1 VQWRAHRFRSAR
13 KIHDP
18 LACEFSYN
26 VSGEVAVTKENS
38 NPLRP
43 KQSERQGEQGDQPGA
58 QLPDQQN
65 DHPVASKE
73 VEDFFQR
80 LPGNFRWPK
89 PNPEAIA
96 AAVEAIQRVS
106 GSSAAAQ
113 DLAADGAPE
122 LPCPACGGLLPA
134 NARFCVWCG
143 IPVSDSDSTPAATRA
158 GQTHV
163 HHHYH
168 HLGTGLAGNALA
180 AAASAPAT
188 AADPAASSGPRGRA
202 PGSPGNVTGGRAEAG
217 ARQLVQDWAQ
227 ACNTK
232 HIDDL
237 LELYAADATLIRS
250 SVPPVR
256 SLPAIREF
264 LISLLEAGLGDV
276 EMESLR
282 LEVMG
287 DIALDLGRCKML
299 VPVAM
304 GKRREERGKY
314 LIVMVKQPVGTWKIL
329 ADCWSSDLAVN
340 TPPPEAAV
348 RKVNE
353 LIPPP
358 RKPR

>member
-1 VQWRAHRFRSAR
+1 
-13 KIHDP
+13 
-18 LACEFSYN
+18 
-26 VSGEVAVTKENS
+26 VTQENP

-43 KQSERQGEQGDQPGA
+43 KQDQRQQEQTDPQSA
-58 QLPDQQN
+58 QQEP
-65 DHPVASKE
+65 PVGTKE

-89 PNPEAIA
+89 PNADAVA

-106 GSSAAAQ
+106 GGGSAAQ
-113 DLAADGAPE
+113 DLATDGAPE
-122 LPCPACGGLLPA
+122 SPCSACGGLLPA

-143 IPVSDSDSTPAATRA
+143 IPVSDDGTVAARP

-168 HLGTGLAGNALA
+168 HHVGTGV
-180 AAASAPAT
+180 APASG
-188 AADPAASSGPRGRA
+188 APAAESEPAVSSAPRGRA
-202 PGSPGNVTGGRAEAG
+202 PGSAGTVTGGRAEAG

-237 LELYAADATLIRS
+237 IELYAADATLIRS
-250 SVPPVR
+250 NVPPVR

-314 LIVMVKQPVGTWKIL
+314 LIVMVKQPAGTWKIL
-329 ADCWSSDLAVN
+329 ADSWSSDSTVSTS
-340 TPPPEAAV
+340 TPPPEPAA
-348 RKVNE
+348 RKVTE
-353 LIPPP
+353 PVPPP

>member
-1 VQWRAHRFRSAR
+1 VTADNPNPPNP
-13 KIHDP
+13 KPDP
-18 LACEFSYN
+18 KKDHLVEGP
-26 VSGEVAVTKENS
+26 VEGKEI
-38 NPLRP
+38 
-43 KQSERQGEQGDQPGA
+43 EE
-58 QLPDQQN
+58 
-65 DHPVASKE
+65 
-73 VEDFFQR
+73 FFQR

-89 PNPEAIA
+89 PNAEAVA
-96 AAVEAIQRVS
+96 AAVEAIQRMS

-113 DLAADGAPE
+113 DLAADGDADE
-122 LPCPACGGLLPA
+122 LGGDCSACGGALPPG
-134 NARFCVWCG
+134 ARFCVWCG
-143 IPVSDSDSTPAATRA
+143 VPNQAVAGDATAQYRGGA
-158 GQTHV
+158 GQTHI

-168 HLGTGLAGNALA
+168 HVGTGQG
-180 AAASAPAT
+180 T
-188 AADPAASSGPRGRA
+188 AAGAPSAESEPSVPRGRA
-202 PGSPGNVTGGRAEAG
+202 PSSTGTSTGGRAEAG
-217 ARQLVQDWAQ
+217 ARQVVQDWAQ

-282 LEVMG
+282 LEVLG
-287 DIALDLGRCKML
+287 EIALDLGRCKML

-314 LIVMVKQPVGTWKIL
+314 LVVLVRQPAGTWKIL
-329 ADCWSSDLAVN
+329 ADCWAADLAVSA
-340 TPPPEAAV
+340 PPPDTAA
-348 RKVNE
+348 RKGSE
-353 LIPPP
+353 PIPPL

>member
-1 VQWRAHRFRSAR
+1 
-13 KIHDP
+13 
-18 LACEFSYN
+18 
-26 VSGEVAVTKENS
+26 VTENP

-43 KQSERQGEQGDQPGA
+43 KRDFRQDDRQPDDRQPETDPPSAQPDEQ
-58 QLPDQQN
+58 
-65 DHPVASKE
+65 PVAAKE

-89 PNPEAIA
+89 PNAEAVA

-106 GSSAAAQ
+106 GGGAAAQ

-122 LPCPACGGLLPA
+122 TPCLACGGLLPA

-143 IPVSDSDSTPAATRA
+143 IPVSDDPNAPPRP

-168 HLGTGLAGNALA
+168 HHVGTAV
-180 AAASAPAT
+180 APTSGGPANESE
-188 AADPAASSGPRGRA
+188 PAASSAPRGRA
-202 PGSPGNVTGGRAEAG
+202 PGSAGTVTGGRAEAG

-237 LELYAADATLIRS
+237 IELYAADATLIRS
-250 SVPPVR
+250 NVPPVR

-314 LIVMVKQPVGTWKIL
+314 LIVMVKQPAGTWKIL
-329 ADCWSSDLAVN
+329 ADSWSSDSSVS
-340 TPPPEAAV
+340 TPPSEPVA
-348 RKVNE
+348 RKVE
-353 LIPPP
+353 PVPPP

>member
-1 VQWRAHRFRSAR
+1 MQRCANGFRSTR

-18 LACEFSYN
+18 LGCEFSYN
-26 VSGEVAVTKENS
+26 VSDEVAVSKENP

-43 KQSERQGEQGDQPGA
+43 KQDERQGEQRDQPGV
-58 QLPDQQN
+58 QLNDQQ
-65 DHPVASKE
+65 DQTVASKE

-89 PNPEAIA
+89 PNAEAIA

-106 GSSAAAQ
+106 GSSAAAE
-113 DLAADGAPE
+113 DLAVDGAPE
-122 LPCPACGGLLPA
+122 SPCLACGGLLPA

-143 IPVSDSDSTPAATRA
+143 IPVSEDAAAALRP

-168 HLGTGLAGNALA
+168 HLGTGM
-180 AAASAPAT
+180 APAPV
-188 AADPAASSGPRGRA
+188 APAPEAESTASSSPRGRA

-237 LELYAADATLIRS
+237 LELYAADATVIRS

-314 LIVMVKQPVGTWKIL
+314 LIVLVKQPAGTWKIL
-329 ADCWSSDLAVN
+329 ADCWASDLAISI
-340 TPPPEAAV
+340 PPPEAAV

-353 LIPPP
+353 PIPPA